1 MESIETLEREA
12 VQCGFRVSG
21 VYGDV
26 AGRVYD
32 GTGDTIAV
40 LLEKL

>member
-1 MESIETLEREA
+1 METLEREA